1 MLSLNA
7 TQQALVDAEEKI
19 AKWAFYIY
27 DSNGVG
33 YSHVTESTR
42 ISLYS

>member
-33 YSHVTESTR
+33 YSHGLQRHQT
-42 ISLYS
+42 LP